1 LFIEA
6 LEGSQAKGVA
16 EKKHALAR
24 IKRERDDPWAASGR
38 DVQFSLILNIR
49 YQFAETVKR
58 DLQSPYLFCDSK
70 YACCSATFCMQRD
83 RGADEASPSGG
94 YRLIC
99 QMFIKRGELND
110 VARAAS
116 RSQHRCRAGPA
127 HPA

>member
-58 DLQSPYLFCDSK
+58 DLQSPLPVLRFKICLL
-70 YACCSATFCMQRD
+70 QRD
-83 RGADEASPSGG
+83 ILHATRSRRRRGVS
-94 YRLIC
+94 YRRVPIDLS
-99 QMFIKRGELND
+99 D
-110 VARAAS
+110 VY
-116 RSQHRCRAGPA
+116 
-127 HPA
+127 